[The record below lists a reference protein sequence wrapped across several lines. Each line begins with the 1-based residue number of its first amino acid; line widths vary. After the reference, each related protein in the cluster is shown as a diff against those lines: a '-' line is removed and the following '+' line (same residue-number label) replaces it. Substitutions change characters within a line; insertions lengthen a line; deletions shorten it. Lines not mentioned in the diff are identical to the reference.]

1 MAVGC
6 SVRVCVCVCNTGIF
20 GENGF
25 DADPVV
31 GGGHDLDGVSEVDA
45 SLRSH
50 GNSEAQVR
58 GGVRG
63 MLGQVLYSSVHL

>member
-1 MAVGC
+1 MC
-6 SVRVCVCVCNTGIF
+6 LCNTGIF

-31 GGGHDLDGVSEVDA
+31 GGGQDLGGVSEVDA

-50 GNSEAQVR
+50 GNSEAQVSGR
-58 GGVRG
+58 ERG
-63 MLGQVLYSSVHL
+63 MLGQVVYSSVHL